1 MYKYRLSHLNRLRI
15 VVMNHPEDH
24 VTVSYPYH
32 ESELMLEPL
41 MAKATRFLGTLF
53 HRKDIY
59 QAIPIV
65 PTVSI
70 KGFYPFIIYCC
81 FFIAFKMKKCVQ
93 QFNIR

>member
-1 MYKYRLSHLNRLRI
+1 
-15 VVMNHPEDH
+15 MNHPEDH
-24 VTVSYPYH
+24 VTVSYPYS
-32 ESELMLEPL
+32 ESELKSEHLMANAADILDALEPL
-41 MAKATRFLGTLF
+41 MDKATRFLGTLF

-81 FFIAFKMKKCVQ
+81 FFIIFKMKKCVQ